1 MMSALHVGAS
11 GMLAQQFL
19 VETTAN
25 NIANLNTTAFK
36 KSRPVFQDLFYQN
49 IRQVG
54 SISSDADTIVPVG
67 VQRGLG
73 TRISGVYRIHNQGN
87 LVTTNNALDLAIS
100 GRGYFRVEHPN
111 GTEVYSRSG
120 SLQLSAEGSFVTV
133 DGYSL
138 LPEVTVPN
146 DAIEI
151 TINRNGQVYA
161 SIEGEIQP
169 RFLGQMEL
177 ATFPNEAGLEAI
189 GDNLYRQT
197 PASGVPNIDAP
208 GAQGYGTLLQG
219 YLESANVEAIEEL
232 TAMISAQRAYEMN
245 SKVIE
250 TSDQISA
257 TTTNIR

>member
-19 VETTAN
+19 IETTAN

-36 KSRPVFQDLFYQN
+36 KSRPVFQDLIYQN

-54 SISSDADTIVPVG
+54 SISSEQDTIVPVG

-100 GRGYFRVEHPN
+100 GRGYFRVDHPN
-111 GTEVYSRSG
+111 GTEVYTRSG
-120 SLQLSAEGSFVTV
+120 SLQLSAEGTFVTV
-133 DGYSL
+133 DGYPL
-138 LPEVTVPN
+138 LPGITVPE
-146 DAIEI
+146 DSIDI
-151 TINRNGQVYA
+151 TINRNGQVY
-161 SIEGEIQP
+161 STIDGEVQP
-169 RFLGQMEL
+169 RFLGQMDL
-177 ATFPNEAGLEAI
+177 ATFPNEAGLEAL
-189 GDNLYRQT
+189 GDNLYAQT
-197 PASGVPNIDAP
+197 PASGVPNVNTP
-208 GAQGYGTLLQG
+208 GAAGYGTLLQG
-219 YLESANVEAIEEL
+219 YLEAANVEAIEEL

-250 TSDQISA
+250 TADQISA

>member
-1 MMSALHVGAS
+1 MMSALLVGAS

-25 NIANLNTTAFK
+25 NIANLNTTSFK
-36 KSRPVFQDLFYQN
+36 KSRPVFQDLIYQN

-67 VQRGLG
+67 VQLGLG

-111 GTEVYSRSG
+111 GNDVYTRSG
-120 SLQLSAEGSFVTV
+120 SLQLSAEGTLVTV

-138 LPEVTVPN
+138 IPEISIPT

-151 TINRNGQVYA
+151 TVNRNGQVYA
-161 SIEGEIQP
+161 SIEGEVQP

-189 GDNLYRQT
+189 GDNLYSET
-197 PASGVPNIDAP
+197 PASGLPNVNTP

-219 YLESANVEAIEEL
+219 YLEASNVEAIEEL

-250 TSDQISA
+250 TADQISA